1 MNNKN
6 IQIIEK
12 MKKNKITLRN
22 QYNQKIALNFI
33 FLFCIIFNITLF

>member
-22 QYNQKIALNFI
+22 QYNQKIDLNFI